1 MERAPKGSALGPGTP
16 HLPARRSGQP
26 GKGPAKRNGAADFES
41 LSTTTAAFEA
51 QKQALRQ
58 KPKWGQSQ
66 EGTPAPGGR
75 VKPEQL
81 VKMVVSA
88 ALNGKQ
94 PETLKGANAR
104 ELQDH
109 IMGSFFAG
117 PGFQLPPTPEA
128 LPLPSSSLLHKAGK
142 P

>member
-1 MERAPKGSALGPGTP
+1 M
-16 HLPARRSGQP
+16 
-26 GKGPAKRNGAADFES
+26 AADFES

-51 QKQALRQ
+51 QKQALKQ
-58 KPKWGQSQ
+58 KPNPGQSQ
-66 EGTPAPGGR
+66 EGMSAPGGK

-104 ELQDH
+104 ELQEH